1 MDDKYLVISD
11 TFTGV
16 PWRYANG
23 EELVDILS
31 EKVDEGF
38 TFPLNPKWI
47 LCDPGWKKVYD
58 KLLGEDQSLR
68 RL

>member
-1 MDDKYLVISD
+1 MISD
-11 TFTGV
+11 TFPGV

-38 TFPLNPKWI
+38 SFPLNPKWI

-58 KLLGEDQSLR
+58 KLLGEH
-68 RL
+68 